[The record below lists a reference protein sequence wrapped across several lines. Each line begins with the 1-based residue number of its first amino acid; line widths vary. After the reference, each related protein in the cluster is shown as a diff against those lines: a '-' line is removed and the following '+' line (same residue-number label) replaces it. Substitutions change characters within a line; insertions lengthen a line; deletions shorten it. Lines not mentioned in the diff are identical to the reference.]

1 MAETR
6 QEGGPR
12 GHGMAD
18 PGTAAASRAQEL
30 WRWQRRLLVGLAF
43 PGFVGIGLHD
53 GLLGVAWP
61 SIRAAFGLQ
70 LDALGPWLAAI
81 TAGAVLSSFLT
92 GRLLGH
98 LGVGRL
104 LALAAGVL
112 AASLLGYGAATRF
125 GVLVALG
132 AGAGLGAGAIDAG
145 LNIHVAS
152 HHSPRAVNWLHAC
165 YGVGAA
171 AGPVLMTSLLAAGL
185 SWRAGYRTVGA
196 GLLILAAGF
205 AATHR
210 RWSAKAAGSGEGG
223 AGRHDGS
230 AARGTP
236 LRATLALVPA
246 RLGMTAFFLYTG
258 LEASTGAWAFSLLTE
273 GRGLPAAS
281 AGRAV
286 SLFWAGLT
294 VGRIGFGWIAHRAP
308 IARLLRITIV
318 GMALAAGLVALD
330 AGPVATFAGLIGL
343 GLACGPV
350 FPCLIA
356 ATPARLGPRHVA
368 NAVGFQVA
376 AAAVGQSV
384 LPALAGVAA
393 QHLGLEAVPAALVAG
408 ALALFGVHEVL
419 DARFPAAG
427 AEAPGT

>member
-1 MAETR
+1 METR
-6 QEGGPR
+6 QDGGSR
-12 GHGMAD
+12 SNGAAD
-18 PGTAAASRAQEL
+18 PASTGTSRTPQRSQWE
-30 WRWQRRLLVGLAF
+30 RRLLVGLAF

-61 SIRAAFGLQ
+61 SIRAAFGLR

-81 TAGAVLSSFLT
+81 TAGAVLASFLT
-92 GRLLGH
+92 GRLIAR

-104 LALAAGVL
+104 LALGAGFL

-145 LNIHVAS
+145 LNTHVAS

-171 AGPVLMTSLLAAGL
+171 TGPVLMTSLLAAGL
-185 SWRAGYRTVGA
+185 SWRAGYRTVGV

-205 AATHR
+205 AATFR
-210 RWSAKAAGSGEGG
+210 RWSPTEPGSGGGG
-223 AGRHDGS
+223 AGRPEGS
-230 AARGTP
+230 ATPGTP

-258 LEASTGAWAFSLLTE
+258 IEASTGAWAFSLLTE
-273 GRGLPAAS
+273 GRGFPAAS
-281 AGRAV
+281 AGRLV
-286 SLFWAGLT
+286 SLFWVGLT

-308 IARLLRITIV
+308 IARLLRSAIL
-318 GMALAAGLVALD
+318 GMAVAAGLVAID
-330 AGPVATFAGLIGL
+330 AGPTATFAGLIGL

-376 AAAVGQSV
+376 AAAVGQSA

-393 QHLGLEAVPAALVAG
+393 QHLGLEAVPAALVVG

-419 DARFPAAG
+419 DARSL
-427 AEAPGT
+427 APGTELPGT